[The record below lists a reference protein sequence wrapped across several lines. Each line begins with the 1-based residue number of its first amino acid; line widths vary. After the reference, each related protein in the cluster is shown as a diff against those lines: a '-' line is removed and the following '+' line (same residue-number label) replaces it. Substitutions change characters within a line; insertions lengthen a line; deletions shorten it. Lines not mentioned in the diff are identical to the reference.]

1 LLGARLAQK
10 GGATQAG
17 ILFLA
22 NMHESTDDKDAR
34 KDIEM
39 RIEALKGVLVI
50 EKAIET
56 FTDKFNRE
64 PDALEELITEGIL
77 ESLPINPY
85 LKEYQYKDG
94 QVEF

>member
-1 LLGARLAQK
+1 LALLGAQK

-22 NMHESTDDKDAR
+22 NMHETTDDKDAR
-34 KDIEM
+34 KAIEM

-56 FTDKFNRE
+56 FTAKFNRE
-64 PDALEELITEGIL
+64 PDTLEELTTKGIL
-77 ESLPINPY
+77 GSLPINPY

-94 QVEF
+94 QIEF